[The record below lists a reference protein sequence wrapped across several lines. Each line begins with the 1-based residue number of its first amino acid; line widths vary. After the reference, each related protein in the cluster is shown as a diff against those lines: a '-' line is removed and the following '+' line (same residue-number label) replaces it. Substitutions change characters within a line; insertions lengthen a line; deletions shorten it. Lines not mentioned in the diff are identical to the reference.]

1 MYAPIVGQHMRVRQ
15 SLNPTESK
23 SSLYK
28 ALNRGLFA
36 IAKKPAD
43 NGPHSRF
50 FDKVNP
56 LQHLFTICLHF
67 QFFPH
72 FPETLRRR
80 SGHLRRYICV
90 FSEAPAADG
99 RRRPCFR
106 SVPPYANF
114 FLLLA
119 TSYMAPISPE
129 TNPADRLNGQP
140 QFYSRSQNL
149 GRSLLSWK
157 IIQER

>member
-1 MYAPIVGQHMRVRQ
+1 MRVRQ

-50 FDKVNP
+50 FYKVKYF
-56 LQHLFTICLHF
+56 HFLFTICSHF

-80 SGHLRRYICV
+80 SGHLRRYICD
-90 FSEAPAADG
+90 FSGVPAADG

-119 TSYMAPISPE
+119 TFYMAPISPE

-140 QFYSRSQNL
+140 QIYSRSQNL
-149 GRSLLSWK
+149 GRSLHSWK